1 MTHKK
6 GGPAQV
12 VVTKI
17 HFMNQ
22 AHLRIFRNVQKEK
35 KDVTVFSSAFFPVFS
50 GITEQL
56 SRKKQNMLSYQ
67 HN

>member
-1 MTHKK
+1 MFRKK
-6 GGPAQV
+6 
-12 VVTKI
+12 
-17 HFMNQ
+17 
-22 AHLRIFRNVQKEK
+22 K